1 MSFVRLLAIFRST
14 LSPSKMTLFLV
25 RPNRQM
31 RITLR
36 AKRETW
42 VAADY
47 LMFSGE
53 GRMQPERSQT

>member
-1 MSFVRLLAIFRST
+1 MSFVRLLAIFRLT

-36 AKRETW
+36 AKREPW
-42 VAADY
+42 VAEKAVEVPNLVIVFDW
-47 LMFSGE
+47 
-53 GRMQPERSQT
+53 